1 MFDVI
6 RVPGVDEGMLSPA
19 YWLEQE
25 NAADE
30 VLLTQEEIAHLHTV
44 WRTSTPSMADWPSVC
59 AQSPSTETMDLWMQ
73 EDLHTCAQ
81 LRQREPLYY
90 ASGEAVANEDWLRW
104 ESIAREA
111 LCARSDGQAQAYAFT
126 VSRAD
131 MRTMPVAEA
140 IYFAGDAPRYD
151 RFQETALAI
160 WTPLVLL
167 AQTHDGRFVYA
178 QAPNYRGWLATSSVA
193 TASARDFTD
202 WQRRLASDARDLLV
216 TRDPYTIVQSQKRA
230 QRLTF
235 ATRAPILHDPGH
247 HSNRVQIA
255 LPVRGAHGELQVSPA
270 DVVSEASVSR
280 GVLPCTR
287 RHLVTHAFALLGE
300 PYGWGDECNRHDCSS
315 LLMAV
320 CSTAGVDLPRNAG
333 DQEQVPGLVTWRFD
347 AQASVEKRA
356 DVLRQLRP
364 GDLLYMP
371 GHAMMYLGMRQGRTY
386 ILHDFSGYC
395 TRGPDGALVYSSV
408 HQVTVSP
415 LDILLS
421 SGKSYGEALT
431 TALRLHASP

>member
-6 RVPGVDEGMLSPA
+6 RVPGVEEAMLSPA
-19 YWLEQE
+19 FWLDQDD
-25 NAADE
+25 AADE
-30 VLLTQEEIAHLHTV
+30 VLLTEEAIANLHAL

-59 AQSPSTETMDLWMQ
+59 AQSPSTESVDLWMQ
-73 EDLHTCAQ
+73 EDLRTCAQ
-81 LRQREPLYY
+81 LQQRGPLYY
-90 ASGEAVANEDWLRW
+90 ASGEAVAKEDWLRW
-104 ESIAREA
+104 ESIMREA
-111 LCARSDGQAQAYAFT
+111 IRARIDGQAQAYAFT
-126 VSRAD
+126 VLRAD

-167 AQTHDGRFVYA
+167 AQTKDCRFVYA

-193 TASARDFTD
+193 TVSERDFTY
-202 WQRRLASDARDLLV
+202 WQLRLAANTPDVLV
-216 TRDPYTIVQSQKRA
+216 TRDAYTIVQSQKRA
-230 QRLTF
+230 QRLAF
-235 ATRAPILHDPGH
+235 ATRVPILHDPGDH
-247 HSNRVQIA
+247 TARMQIA
-255 LPVRGAHGELQVSPA
+255 LPVRSDHGELQVASA

-320 CSTAGVDLPRNAG
+320 CSTVGVDLPRNAG
-333 DQEQVPGLVTWRFD
+333 DQERVPGLVNWRFD
-347 AQASVEKRA
+347 GQSSVETRA
-356 DVLRQLRP
+356 DVLRQLRV

-371 GHAMMYLGMRQGRTY
+371 GHAMMYLGMRQGRPY

-395 TRGPDGALVYSSV
+395 TRGPDGVLTHRSV

-421 SGKSYGEALT
+421 SGKTYGEALT
-431 TALRLHASP
+431 TALRLHVRP